1 MQNLATNLV
10 RIVYSEKEREI
21 SNVNGRKGK
30 KRLDP
35 VRMSI
40 VRQLTYTLKPLK
52 PGESEED
59 DWNKSCTN
67 AINSANRK

>member
-1 MQNLATNLV
+1 M
-10 RIVYSEKEREI
+10 YSEKEREI

-67 AINSANRK
+67 AIDSANRK